1 MREQQGVALIDRP
14 IGRDREVQVL
24 TRLLDTVAGARSTVA
39 VLAGDTG
46 TGKSVLVGWAV
57 EEARRRGFTVLSAS
71 GVEFEQGL
79 AFSGLAAVVRPLLH
93 RVDRLEPA
101 HARSLRGA
109 LGLDEA
115 DGRLLAVHG
124 ATLALVSGA
133 AEEAPVLVAVDD
145 AQWIDRTSLESLVFA
160 AHRCDADRVGFLF
173 AHRTGLPCLLDRT
186 AFDGIELGGLSCDD
200 AVDLLAE
207 VGIDAAVGARCWQ
220 LTRGNPLALVEAG
233 RNLSPSQR
241 AGDEPLPTVLP
252 IGERLLDAF
261 GDELARLPAATRLAL
276 GVAALD
282 ADDDIATVAAALD
295 RLGGQPDDLGAAESA
310 GVIEVADQRVSWRHP
325 LVRAAVLHGIDAADR
340 RGLHRALADAATE
353 AGRHERAVLH
363 LSASVLGPD
372 EAVAQR
378 MAALG
383 AVARRRG
390 ALPAAASA
398 YVQAGR
404 LTTDRSARAHF
415 ATMAG
420 DAYFALGDHQRA
432 LDTVAP
438 LIDQVDD
445 DVARGR
451 MAVVLGAAELWLR
464 GPAVALPRFEM
475 NAPAVM
481 DRDPWLHA
489 LLMTHASAARLITL
503 DMPGALAAIRT
514 TRVGAASSDDP
525 VLLMA
530 VQACEKVLGLFSGS
544 GADVAAELGR
554 AGELAVAAYIP
565 GDPEL
570 ESIEGVVQ
578 LCAYAHYICD
588 DVHSGVNLLRQFL
601 HRGEAAGL
609 AGRSMFSRLLLVEG
623 LWRCGWWGD
632 ALAEMSQL
640 ISMQQAVGLGHLVP
654 LSYAVQA
661 RVEAGL
667 GLEADCLAHAE
678 EAVAAGFGL
687 GIAQIAVWAI
697 TGQGLMHLGAGRWD
711 EAAATFDVIV
721 DANDVPE
728 PGWLWWQADY
738 IEALWRAGRT
748 PEANEQLDVLEA
760 QAAAVGRAW
769 PTAAVERSSALLGRG
784 ADPEERFAAAI
795 EGFRSISA
803 PFEEARTLLLRGEH
817 RVRDGR
823 TSEGARDLAAARTI
837 FDRIG
842 ARPWSDRASV
852 ARGEAE
858 GGLPSLASRL
868 TAAELRV
875 AMAVGHG
882 ASNRQAAEQ
891 LFISVKTVDF
901 HLQGIYRKLGVRNR
915 TQLAAIVLSH
925 ENR

>member
-14 IGRDREVQVL
+14 IGRDDEVQAL
-24 TRLLDTVAGARSTVA
+24 TRLLDTVAAAHSTVA

-57 EEARRRGFTVLSAS
+57 HEARRRGFTVLQAS

-79 AFSGLAAVVRPLLH
+79 AFSGLTAVVRPLLH

-109 LGLDEA
+109 LGLAEA

-124 ATLALVSGA
+124 ATLALVSAA

-173 AHRTGLPCLLDRT
+173 AHRTGLPCMLDRT
-186 AFDGIELGGLSCDD
+186 AFDRIELGGLSCDA
-200 AVDLLAE
+200 AVALLADT
-207 VGIDAAVGARCWQ
+207 GIDAAVAARCWQ

-233 RNLSPSQR
+233 RNLSPAQR
-241 AGDEPLPTVLP
+241 AGDEALPTVLP

-261 GDELARLPAATRLAL
+261 GDELARLPEATRLAL

-282 ADDDIATVAAALD
+282 ADDDVAIVAAALG
-295 RLGGQPDDLGAAESA
+295 RLGGRLDDLRAAESA
-310 GVIEVADQRVSWRHP
+310 GVIEVADQRVWWRHP
-325 LVRAAVLHGIDAADR
+325 LVRAAVLHGIDVAGR

-353 AGRHERAVLH
+353 AGRPERAVLH

-372 EAVAQR
+372 EDVAKR
-378 MAALG
+378 MAELG
-383 AVARRRG
+383 AAARRRG

-404 LTTDRSARAHF
+404 LTTDPSARAHY

-438 LIDQVDD
+438 LFDQVDD
-445 DVARGR
+445 PVARGR
-451 MAVVLGAAELWLR
+451 MAVVLGSAELWLR
-464 GPAVALPRFEM
+464 GPAVALPRFET
-475 NAPAVM
+475 NAPAVV
-481 DRDPWLHA
+481 DLDPWLHA
-489 LLMTHASAARLITL
+489 LLMTHAGAARLIAL

-514 TRVGAASSDDP
+514 ARVAAESGGDP
-525 VLLMA
+525 VLLVA

-544 GADVAAELGR
+544 GADVAGELGR
-554 AGELAVAAYIP
+554 AGDLAVAAYAP
-565 GDPEL
+565 GDPKL
-570 ESIEGVVQ
+570 DSVEGVVQ
-578 LCAYAHYICD
+578 LCAFANYICD
-588 DVHSGVNLLRQFL
+588 DVYAGINLLRHFL
-601 HRGEAAGL
+601 HQGEAAGL

-623 LWRCGWWGD
+623 LWRCGWWAD

-667 GLEADCLAHAE
+667 GLEADCRAHAE
-678 EAVAAGFGL
+678 EAVATAVGL

-697 TGQGLMHLGAGRWD
+697 SGQGLMHLGAGRWE
-711 EAAATFDVIV
+711 EAAASFDVIA
-721 DANDVPE
+721 DANEVPE

-738 IEALWRAGRT
+738 IEALWRAGRVDD
-748 PEANEQLDVLEA
+748 ANAQLDVLEA
-760 QAAAVGRAW
+760 QAAAVRRTW
-769 PTAAVERSSALLGRG
+769 PTAAVERSSALVGRG
-784 ADPEERFAAAI
+784 GPAEERFAAAI
-795 EGFRSISA
+795 DGFHSISA

-817 RVRDGR
+817 RVREGR

-852 ARGEAE
+852 ARGEAQ

-915 TQLAAIVLSH
+915 TQLAAIVLANES
-925 ENR
+925 R

>member
-1 MREQQGVALIDRP
+1 MRELRGGALIDRL
-14 IGRDREVQVL
+14 IGRADEVQAL
-24 TRLLDTVAGARSTVA
+24 TRLLDTVADAHSSVA
-39 VLAGDTG
+39 VLAGDAG
-46 TGKSVLVGWAV
+46 TGKSVLVGWTV
-57 EEARRRGFTVLSAS
+57 DEARRRGFTLLQAS

-79 AFSGLAAVVRPLLH
+79 AFSGLTAVIRPLLH
-93 RVDRLEPA
+93 HLDRLEPA

-115 DGRLLAVHG
+115 SGGPLAVHG
-124 ATLALVSGA
+124 ATLALVSLA
-133 AEEAPVLVAVDD
+133 AEQAPVLVAVDD
-145 AQWIDRTSLESLVFA
+145 AQWIDRTSLESLVFT

-173 AHRTGLPCLLDRT
+173 AHRTGLPCLLDRSG
-186 AFDGIELGGLSCDD
+186 FDRIRLGGLACDD
-200 AVDLLAE
+200 AVALLAGA
-207 VGIDAAVGARCWQ
+207 GIDAAVAAHCWQ

-233 RNLSPSQR
+233 RNLSPAQR
-241 AGDEPLPTVLP
+241 AGDEHLPAVLP
-252 IGERLLDAF
+252 IGERLLDSF
-261 GDELARLPAATRLAL
+261 GDELARLPEPTRLAL

-295 RLGGQPDDLGAAESA
+295 RLGGRLDELAAAESA
-310 GVIEVADQRVSWRHP
+310 GVIGVADQRVTWRHP
-325 LVRAAVLHGIDAADR
+325 LVRAAVLHRIDASDR
-340 RGLHRALADAATE
+340 RRLHRALADAATD

-372 EAVAQR
+372 EDVATR
-378 MAALG
+378 MAELG
-383 AVARRRG
+383 AAARRRG

-404 LTTDRSARAHF
+404 LTTDRSAQAYC

-432 LDTVAP
+432 FDTVAP
-438 LIDQVDD
+438 LLDRVDD
-445 DVARGR
+445 PVARGR
-451 MAVVLGAAELWLR
+451 IAVVLGAAELWLR
-464 GPAVALPRFEM
+464 GPAVALPRFEAS
-475 NAPAVM
+475 APAVV
-481 DRDPWLHA
+481 DLDPWLHA
-489 LLMTHASAARLITL
+489 LLMTHASAARLMSL

-514 TRVGAASSDDP
+514 ARVAAESGGDP
-525 VLLMA
+525 VLLVSVEM
-530 VQACEKVLGLFSGS
+530 CEKVLGLFSGS
-544 GADVAAELGR
+544 GADVAAEVGR
-554 AGELAVAAYIP
+554 AGDLAVAAYAP
-565 GDPEL
+565 GDPQL

-578 LCAYAHYICD
+578 LCAYAYYICD
-588 DVHSGVNLLRQFL
+588 EVQSGVNLLRRFL
-601 HRGEAAGL
+601 HHGEATGL

-623 LWRCGWWGD
+623 LWRCGWWAD

-640 ISMQQAVGLGHLVP
+640 VSMQQAVGLGHLVP

-667 GLEADCLAHAE
+667 GLEADCRAHAE
-678 EAVAAGFGL
+678 QAVGTAVGL

-697 TGQGLMHLGAGRWD
+697 SGQGLMHLGAGRWD
-711 EAAATFDVIV
+711 EAAAAFDTIA
-721 DANDVPE
+721 DANSVPE

-738 IEALWRAGRT
+738 IEALWRAGRAVD
-748 PEANEQLDVLEA
+748 ANEQLDVLGA

-784 ADPEERFAAAI
+784 GRPEEGFAAAI
-795 EGFRSISA
+795 DGFHSIGA

-817 RVRDGR
+817 RVREGR

-842 ARPWSDRASV
+842 ARPWSDRASA
-852 ARGEAE
+852 ARGEAQ

-915 TQLAAIVLSH
+915 TQLAAIVLANES
-925 ENR
+925 R